1 MAKYTGPKCKQSRRA
16 GTDLFLKGRG
26 RSLEGK
32 CKIDTLPG
40 AQRGGGRRPRLS
52 DYALQLREKQKLR
65 HMYGV
70 LERQFSNY
78 YKKATQQK
86 GSTGVV
92 LLQLLESRLDN
103 VVYRMGFAATR
114 AEARQLVSHKAV
126 AVNDYPVN
134 VPSYQVKAGDTISI
148 RNKAKQQTR
157 IIDALQ
163 VAAQVGMAEWVEVD
177 EKGLKG
183 VFKAQP
189 DRDQVVPDINE
200 NLVVELYSK

>member
-1 MAKYTGPKCKQSRRA
+1 MAKYTGPKCKLSRRA
-16 GTDLFLKGRG
+16 GTDLLLKGRG

-32 CKIDTLPG
+32 CKIDTPPG
-40 AQRGGGRRPRLS
+40 AQGAQRRQRLS

-70 LERQFSNY
+70 LENQFRNY
-78 YKKATQQK
+78 YKKAASQK
-86 GSTGVV
+86 GATGAV

-114 AEARQLVSHKAV
+114 AEARQLVNHKAV

-134 VPSYQVKAGDTISI
+134 IPSYQVAEGDVVAI

-157 IIDALQ
+157 ILESIQ
-163 VAAQVGMAEWVEVD
+163 VASQIGLADWVEVD
-177 EKGLKG
+177 DKGLKG
-183 VFKAQP
+183 TYKSVP
-189 DRDQVVPDINE
+189 DRDQVLPDINE

>member
-1 MAKYTGPKCKQSRRA
+1 MAKYTGPKCKLSRRA
-16 GTDLFLKGRG
+16 GTDLLLKGRG

-32 CKIDTLPG
+32 CKIDTPPG
-40 AQRGGGRRPRLS
+40 AQGTQRRQRLS

-70 LERQFSNY
+70 LENQFRNY
-78 YKKATQQK
+78 YKKAAQNK
-86 GSTGVV
+86 GATGVL
-92 LLQLLESRLDN
+92 LLQQLESRLDN

-114 AEARQLVSHKAV
+114 AEARQLVNHKAV

-134 VPSYQVKAGDTISI
+134 IPSYEVKVGDTVAI
-148 RNKAKQQTR
+148 RNRAKHQIR
-157 IIDALQ
+157 ILESLQ
-163 VAAQVGMAEWVEVD
+163 VATQLGLSEWVEVD

-183 VFKAQP
+183 TFKAVP
-189 DRDQVVPDINE
+189 DRDQVLPDINE